1 MSFSSVDATF
11 TLKLIDGG
19 VTKDEIA
26 AIEFVIIGLNI
37 CLPIVVIKCLSRGK
51 PMNIFLRTM
60 ICR

>member
-26 AIEFVIIGLNI
+26 VIEFVTIGLNV
-37 CLPIVVIKCLSRGK
+37 CLPFVVVKCVSKGR
-51 PMNIFLRTM
+51 PMYIFLKTM